1 LVKQQKLGKSRAL
14 GEIIMKD
21 VITKILSEG
30 IKYDTLSVEGSESKY
45 EVQIVSDIFDN
56 KSTIQRHKIIYALL
70 DSYIK
75 TGEIHALT
83 IKAMTI
89 SESEK

>member
-1 LVKQQKLGKSRAL
+1 
-14 GEIIMKD
+14 MKD
-21 VITKILSEG
+21 IITKILSDG
-30 IKYDTLSVEGSESKY
+30 IKYDKLTVEGSESKY
-45 EVQIVSDIFDN
+45 EVQIVSDVFDN

-83 IKAMTI
+83 IKATTL
-89 SESEK
+89 SESKK

>member
-1 LVKQQKLGKSRAL
+1 
-14 GEIIMKD
+14 MKD
-21 VITKILSEG
+21 VITKVLSDG
-30 IKYDTLSVEGSESKY
+30 IKYDKLMVEGSESKY
-45 EVQIVSDIFDN
+45 EVEIVSDVFDN

-83 IKAMTI
+83 IKAMTL

>member
-1 LVKQQKLGKSRAL
+1 
-14 GEIIMKD
+14 MKD
-21 VITKILSEG
+21 VITKALTEG
-30 IKYDTLSVEGSESKY
+30 IEYDKLTVEGSESKY
-45 EVQIVSDIFDN
+45 EVKIISDVFDK
-56 KSTIQRHKIIYALL
+56 KSTIQRHKIVYALL

-83 IKAMTI
+83 IKAMTP

>member
-1 LVKQQKLGKSRAL
+1 
-14 GEIIMKD
+14 MKD
-21 VITKILSEG
+21 IITKILSEG
-30 IKYDTLSVEGSESKY
+30 IKYDKLTVEGSDSKY
-45 EVQIVSDIFDN
+45 EVQIVSDVFDN

-83 IKAMTI
+83 IKAMTL

>member
-1 LVKQQKLGKSRAL
+1 M
-14 GEIIMKD
+14 IMKD
-21 VITKILSEG
+21 IITKALSEG
-30 IKYDTLSVEGSESKY
+30 IEYDKLTVEGSESKY
-45 EVQIVSDIFDN
+45 EVQIVSDIFDD

-83 IKAMTI
+83 IKAMTPG
-89 SESEK
+89 ESEK

>member
-1 LVKQQKLGKSRAL
+1 
-14 GEIIMKD
+14 MKD

-30 IKYDTLSVEGSESKY
+30 IKYDTLTVEGSESKY

>member
-1 LVKQQKLGKSRAL
+1 
-14 GEIIMKD
+14 MKD
-21 VITKILSEG
+21 IITKALSEG
-30 IKYDTLSVEGSESKY
+30 IEYDKLTVEGSESKY
-45 EVQIVSDIFDN
+45 EVKIVSNVFDK

-83 IKAMTI
+83 IKAMTL
-89 SESEK
+89 SELEK

>member
-1 LVKQQKLGKSRAL
+1 
-14 GEIIMKD
+14 M
-21 VITKILSEG
+21 ITKILSEG
-30 IKYDTLSVEGSESKY
+30 IEYNKLIVEGSESKY
-45 EVQIVSDIFDN
+45 EVQIVSDVFDN

-83 IKAMTI
+83 IKAMTP
-89 SESEK
+89 SESKK

>member
-1 LVKQQKLGKSRAL
+1 
-14 GEIIMKD
+14 MKD

-30 IKYDTLSVEGSESKY
+30 IKYDTLTVEGSESKY

-83 IKAMTI
+83 IKAMTL

>member
-1 LVKQQKLGKSRAL
+1 MGKSRAL

-21 VITKILSEG
+21 VITKVLSEE
-30 IKYDTLSVEGSESKY
+30 IEYEKLIVEGSESKY
-45 EVQIVSDIFDN
+45 EVKIVSDVFN
-56 KSTIQRHKIIYALL
+56 GKSMIQRHKIIYALL

>member
-1 LVKQQKLGKSRAL
+1 
-14 GEIIMKD
+14 MKD
-21 VITKILSEG
+21 VITKVISDG
-30 IKYDTLSVEGSESKY
+30 IKCDDLTVEGSEAKY
-45 EVQIVSDIFDN
+45 EVQIVSNVFDG
-56 KSTIQRHKIIYALL
+56 KSTIQRHKLIYSLL

-89 SESEK
+89 SESKK

>member
-1 LVKQQKLGKSRAL
+1 M
-14 GEIIMKD
+14 MKD

-30 IKYDTLSVEGSESKY
+30 IKYDRLTVEGSESKY
-45 EVQIVSDIFDN
+45 EVQIVSDVFDD

-83 IKAMTI
+83 IKATTP
-89 SESEK
+89 SESKK

>member
-1 LVKQQKLGKSRAL
+1 
-14 GEIIMKD
+14 MKD
-21 VITKILSEG
+21 MITKIISDG
-30 IKYDTLSVEGSESKY
+30 IKYDDLTVDGSESKY
-45 EVQIVSDIFDN
+45 EVQIVSDVFDG
-56 KSTIQRHKIIYALL
+56 KSIIQRHKLIYALL
-70 DSYIK
+70 DNYIK

>member
-1 LVKQQKLGKSRAL
+1 M
-14 GEIIMKD
+14 MKD

-30 IKYDTLSVEGSESKY
+30 IKYDRLTVEGSESKY
-45 EVQIVSDIFDN
+45 EVQIVSDVFDD

-83 IKAMTI
+83 IKAMTL

>member
-1 LVKQQKLGKSRAL
+1 
-14 GEIIMKD
+14 M
-21 VITKILSEG
+21 ITKILSEG
-30 IKYDTLSVEGSESKY
+30 IEYNKLIVEGSESKY
-45 EVQIVSDIFDN
+45 EVQIVSDVFDN

-83 IKAMTI
+83 IKATTP
-89 SESEK
+89 SEPEK

>member
-1 LVKQQKLGKSRAL
+1 
-14 GEIIMKD
+14 MKD
-21 VITKILSEG
+21 VITKALSEG
-30 IKYDTLSVEGSESKY
+30 IEYDNLTVEGSESKY
-45 EVQIVSDIFDN
+45 EVKIISDVLDK

-83 IKAMTI
+83 IKAMTL

>member
-1 LVKQQKLGKSRAL
+1 
-14 GEIIMKD
+14 MKD
-21 VITKILSEG
+21 VITKVISDE
-30 IKYDTLSVEGSESKY
+30 IKYSDLRVEGSEAKY
-45 EVQIVSDIFDN
+45 EVKIVSDVFDG
-56 KSTIQRHKIIYALL
+56 KSLIQRHKIIYALL

-89 SESEK
+89 SESKK

>member
-1 LVKQQKLGKSRAL
+1 M
-14 GEIIMKD
+14 MKD

-30 IKYDTLSVEGSESKY
+30 IKYDRLTVEGSESKY
-45 EVQIVSDIFDN
+45 EVQIVSDVFDD

-83 IKAMTI
+83 IKAMTP